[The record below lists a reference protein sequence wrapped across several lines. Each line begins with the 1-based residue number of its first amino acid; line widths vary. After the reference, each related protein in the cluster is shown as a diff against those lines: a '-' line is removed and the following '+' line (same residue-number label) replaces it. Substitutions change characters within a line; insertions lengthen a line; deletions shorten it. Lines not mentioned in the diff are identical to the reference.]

1 MVTKLTTKET
11 ALMMAT
17 AMVKKMKETAVTIV
31 GQ

>member
-11 ALMMAT
+11 TLMMAT
-17 AMVKKMKETAVTIV
+17 AMAKKMKETAVAIV